1 MPCTNTAA
9 GVRGPELI
17 KITIAGL
24 AGAVLAEENC
34 RIWVMQQISLG
45 AEPSWPIRQAASKM
59 FVTIPEI
66 NYSIYNHRLYID
78 EARFYDEFM
87 IVYHDA
93 RALISRLRDLLR
105 TKIR

>member
-1 MPCTNTAA
+1 M
-9 GVRGPELI
+9 RGPELI
-17 KITIAGL
+17 KISIAGL

-34 RIWVMQQISLG
+34 RIWVMQQITWELNPAG
-45 AEPSWPIRQAASKM
+45 PPASREQH
-59 FVTIPEI
+59 VCTIPEI
-66 NYSIYNHRLYID
+66 NSSIYNHRLYIKD

-105 TKIR
+105 AAKAR